1 MGRPAYG
8 FVFPVLSGTR
18 IDFNIYVRNY
28 LRMNENSKPRLL
40 VVEDDFENQKFLQIF
55 LKRKFDVEICD
66 SEETFYEKLNNDKFD
81 IILMD
86 ISLRGKKDGLQLT
99 REIRQ
104 MPEYSALPV
113 VGLSAH
119 AFQKD
124 KDNAYSAGVDVFLTK
139 PVQNDVLMDTLVKTL
154 EEKSGIRLN

>member
-1 MGRPAYG
+1 
-8 FVFPVLSGTR
+8 
-18 IDFNIYVRNY
+18 
-28 LRMNENSKPRLL
+28 MNEIQKPKLL

-55 LKRKFDVEICD
+55 LKRKFEVQICD
-66 SEETFYEKLNNDKFD
+66 SEETFYEKLNNNAFD

-99 REIRQ
+99 RELRQ
-104 MPEYSALPV
+104 NPKYQNLPI

-124 KDNAYSAGVDVFLTK
+124 KDNAYNAGVDIFLTK
-139 PVQNDVLMDTLVKTL
+139 PVQNDVLMDTLVRTL
-154 EEKSGIRLN
+154 EEKSGIKIN

>member
-1 MGRPAYG
+1 M
-8 FVFPVLSGTR
+8 S
-18 IDFNIYVRNY
+18 NIQ
-28 LRMNENSKPRLL
+28 KPKLL

-55 LKRKFDVEICD
+55 LKRKFEVQICD
-66 SEETFYEKLNNDKFD
+66 SEETFYEKLNNSVFD

-104 MPEYSALPV
+104 NEKYKKLPV

-124 KDNAYSAGVDVFLTK
+124 KDNAYNAGVDVFLTK
-139 PVQNDVLMDTLVKTL
+139 PVQNDVLMDTIIRTL
-154 EEKSGIRLN
+154 EEKSGINIAS